1 MRKDLFAFLIIII
14 GVFTSC
20 NHSQT
25 RLEASGGDTVRFEYA
40 RHLKIVKYQGYSIAT
55 LTDPWKQGK
64 ILHTYALV
72 PKGKAGDE
80 ICKAFSSDNN
90 QEVTI
95 VRTPI
100 TRSVVF
106 TTVHCALLY
115 DLKAE
120 SAIKGVCDL
129 QYISIPDVQQR
140 AKLPIYDAHHVVDCG
155 NSMSSNV
162 EKIIDL
168 KPEAIMVS
176 PFENSGG
183 YGKLDKLH
191 IPLIE
196 MADYMEES
204 SLGRAEW
211 MKFYGM
217 LFGRE
222 KAADSLFNEVKSNY
236 EQLKR
241 KAQTAKQT
249 RSIFTERMMGNV
261 WYVPGGRSVIGGLL
275 QDARA
280 RYVFA
285 NDTHSGSVALSFE
298 SVLDRAGKADIW
310 LFKYNEHPS
319 TLQELLKENA
329 GYGEFKAV
337 KTHLVFAC
345 DCTRRPYY
353 EEVSFHPDRLLSD
366 VIQIVHPDIAGF
378 APMHYYQRLK

>member
-236 EQLKR
+236 EQLMQ

-249 RSIFTERMMGNV
+249 RSVFTERMMGNV

-337 KTHLVFAC
+337 KMHQVFAC
-345 DCTRRPYY
+345 DCTHRPYY

>member
-25 RLEASGGDTVRFEYA
+25 RLEASGGDTIRFEYA

-140 AKLPIYDAHHVVDCG
+140 AKLPISDAHHVVDCG

-236 EQLKR
+236 EQLMQ

-249 RSIFTERMMGNV
+249 RSVFTERMMGNV

-298 SVLDRAGKADIW
+298 SVLDRAGKADVW

-337 KTHLVFAC
+337 KTHQVFAC
-345 DCTRRPYY
+345 DCTHRPYY

>member
-40 RHLKIVKYQGYSIAT
+40 RHLKIVKHQGYSIAT

-129 QYISIPDVQQR
+129 QYISIPDIQQR
-140 AKLPIYDAHHVVDCG
+140 AKLPVSDAHHVADCG

-211 MKFYGM
+211 IKFYGM

-236 EQLKR
+236 EQLKQ

-249 RSIFTERMMGNV
+249 RSVFTERMMGNV

-275 QDARA
+275 RDARA

>member
-55 LTDPWKQGK
+55 LNDPWKQGK

-129 QYISIPDVQQR
+129 QYVSIPDVQQR
-140 AKLPIYDAHHVVDCG
+140 AKLPISDAHHVADCG

-236 EQLKR
+236 EQLKQ

-249 RSIFTERMMGNV
+249 RSVFTERMMGNV

-275 QDARA
+275 RDARA

-337 KTHLVFAC
+337 KTHQVFAC
-345 DCTRRPYY
+345 DCTRQPYY

-366 VIQIVHPDIAGF
+366 VIQIIHPDIAGF

>member
-25 RLEASGGDTVRFEYA
+25 RLEARGGDTVRFEYA
-40 RHLKIVKYQGYSIAT
+40 RHLKIVKHQGYSIAT

-129 QYISIPDVQQR
+129 QYVSIPDVQQR
-140 AKLPIYDAHHVVDCG
+140 AKLPISDAHHVADCG

-236 EQLKR
+236 EQLKQ

-249 RSIFTERMMGNV
+249 RSVFTERMMENV

-337 KTHLVFAC
+337 KMDQVFAC

>member
-25 RLEASGGDTVRFEYA
+25 RLEAGGGDTVRFEYA

-140 AKLPIYDAHHVVDCG
+140 AKLPISDAHHVADCG

-211 MKFYGM
+211 MKFYGI

-222 KAADSLFNEVKSNY
+222 KAANSLFNEVKSNY
-236 EQLKR
+236 ERLMQ

-249 RSIFTERMMGNV
+249 RSV
-261 WYVPGGRSVIGGLL
+261 
-275 QDARA
+275 
-280 RYVFA
+280 
-285 NDTHSGSVALSFE
+285 
-298 SVLDRAGKADIW
+298 
-310 LFKYNEHPS
+310 
-319 TLQELLKENA
+319 
-329 GYGEFKAV
+329 
-337 KTHLVFAC
+337 
-345 DCTRRPYY
+345 
-353 EEVSFHPDRLLSD
+353 
-366 VIQIVHPDIAGF
+366 
-378 APMHYYQRLK
+378 

>member
-1 MRKDLFAFLIIII
+1 MRKELFAFLIIII

-80 ICKAFSSDNN
+80 VCKAFSSDNN

-129 QYISIPDVQQR
+129 QYISIPDIQQR
-140 AKLPIYDAHHVVDCG
+140 AKLPISDAHHVVDCG

-236 EQLKR
+236 EQLKQ

-249 RSIFTERMMGNV
+249 RSVFTEKMMGNV

-298 SVLDRAGKADIW
+298 SVLDRASKADIW

-337 KTHLVFAC
+337 KTHQVFAC
-345 DCTRRPYY
+345 DCTRQPYY

-366 VIQIVHPDIAGF
+366 VIQIIHPDIAGF

>member
-25 RLEASGGDTVRFEYA
+25 RLEARGGDTVRFEYA
-40 RHLKIVKYQGYSIAT
+40 RHLKIVKHQGYSIAT

-80 ICKAFSSDNN
+80 VCKAFSSDNN

-129 QYISIPDVQQR
+129 QYISIPDIQQR
-140 AKLPIYDAHHVVDCG
+140 AKLPVSDAHHVADCG

-211 MKFYGM
+211 MKFYGI

-222 KAADSLFNEVKSNY
+222 KAANSLFNEVKSNY
-236 EQLKR
+236 ERLMQ

-249 RSIFTERMMGNV
+249 RSVFTERMMGNV

-337 KTHLVFAC
+337 KTHQVFAC
-345 DCTRRPYY
+345 DCTHRPYY

>member
-1 MRKDLFAFLIIII
+1 MRKELFAFLIIII

-25 RLEASGGDTVRFEYA
+25 RLEARGGDTVHFEYA

-55 LTDPWKQGK
+55 LTNPWKQGK

-140 AKLPIYDAHHVVDCG
+140 AKLPVSDAHHVADCG

-236 EQLKR
+236 EQLKQ

-249 RSIFTERMMGNV
+249 RSVFTERMMGNV

-337 KTHLVFAC
+337 KTHQVFAC

>member
-20 NHSQT
+20 NHPQT

-40 RHLKIVKYQGYSIAT
+40 RHLKIVKHQGYSIAT

-95 VRTPI
+95 VRIPI

-129 QYISIPDVQQR
+129 QYISIPDIQQR
-140 AKLPIYDAHHVVDCG
+140 AKLPVSDAHHVADCG

-236 EQLKR
+236 EQLKQ

-249 RSIFTERMMGNV
+249 RSVFTERMMGNV

-337 KTHLVFAC
+337 KTHQVFAC
-345 DCTRRPYY
+345 DCTHRPYY

>member
-25 RLEASGGDTVRFEYA
+25 RLEARGGDTVRFEYA

-80 ICKAFSSDNN
+80 VCKAFSSDNN

-140 AKLPIYDAHHVVDCG
+140 AKLPISDAHHVVDCG

-236 EQLKR
+236 EQLKQ

-249 RSIFTERMMGNV
+249 RSVFTEKMMGNV

-298 SVLDRAGKADIW
+298 SVLDRASKADIW

-337 KTHLVFAC
+337 KTHQVFAC
-345 DCTRRPYY
+345 DCTHRPYY

>member
-14 GVFTSC
+14 GVFSSC

-40 RHLKIVKYQGYSIAT
+40 RHLKIVKHQGYSIAT

-140 AKLPIYDAHHVVDCG
+140 AKLPISDAHHVVNCG

-168 KPEAIMVS
+168 KPETIMVS

-236 EQLKR
+236 EQLKQ

-249 RSIFTERMMGNV
+249 RSVFTERMMGNV

-337 KTHLVFAC
+337 KTHQVFAC
-345 DCTRRPYY
+345 DCTRQPYY

>member
-25 RLEASGGDTVRFEYA
+25 RLEARGGDTVRFEYA
-40 RHLKIVKYQGYSIAT
+40 RHLKIIKYQGYSIAT

-80 ICKAFSSDNN
+80 VCKAFSSDNN

-129 QYISIPDVQQR
+129 QYISIPDIQQR
-140 AKLPIYDAHHVVDCG
+140 AKLPISDAHHIVDCG

-236 EQLKR
+236 EQLKQ

-249 RSIFTERMMGNV
+249 RSVFTERMMGNV

-319 TLQELLKENA
+319 TLQELLNENA

-337 KTHLVFAC
+337 KTYQVFAC

-353 EEVSFHPDRLLSD
+353 EEVSFHPDKLLSD

>member
-40 RHLKIVKYQGYSIAT
+40 RHLKIVKHQGYSIAT

-140 AKLPIYDAHHVVDCG
+140 AKLPISDAHHVVNCG

-168 KPEAIMVS
+168 KPETIMVS

-236 EQLKR
+236 EQLKQ

-249 RSIFTERMMGNV
+249 RSVFTERMMGNV

-319 TLQELLKENA
+319 TLQELLNENA

-337 KTHLVFAC
+337 KTHQVFAC
-345 DCTRRPYY
+345 DCTRQPYY

-378 APMHYYQRLK
+378 VPMHYYQRLK